1 MRTLRDEALRI
12 GRAHQHY
19 LPSYDMFMG
28 EYGSYWVAEGVLKT
42 VRQANGRLAV
52 ELWDGMGHRVAI
64 IGRVSD
70 RVKLIL
76 PPEEKGVQADVEAQI
91 VAICAERDRYER
103 ALREIDEATR
113 AVFKQSLANA
123 EAEWVAGKAAGLR
136 VAARIAKGALDE

>member
-103 ALREIDEATR
+103 ALREI
-113 AVFKQSLANA
+113 
-123 EAEWVAGKAAGLR
+123 AGIPGEVLYVSGTECQR
-136 VAARIAKGALDE
+136 PRRIARKALDD